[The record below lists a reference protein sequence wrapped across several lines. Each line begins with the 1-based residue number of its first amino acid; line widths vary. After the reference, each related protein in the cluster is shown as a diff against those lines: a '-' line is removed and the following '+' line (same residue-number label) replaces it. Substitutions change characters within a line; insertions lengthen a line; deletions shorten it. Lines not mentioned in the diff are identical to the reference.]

1 LPVKPN
7 NPGRK
12 ILSRIPLA
20 DIDQQTEAIREFTAR
35 RGALNVFGVLAN
47 APAVFS
53 GWTQLVDELFD
64 SPTFTV
70 RTREVFI
77 LRVARLQNS
86 RYELSQHIDIA
97 RDAGLTEAQ
106 ISAIVET
113 EDFDA
118 AGFTDTERVLLDV
131 VAELCSTHRLGDRS
145 FANAHAVLGDEALT
159 ELLML
164 VGCYYGLALLLN
176 AVDVDVDTETRFRP
190 SGETR

>member
-1 LPVKPN
+1 M
-7 NPGRK
+7 
-12 ILSRIPLA
+12 SRIPLA

-47 APAVFS
+47 APVVFA
-53 GWTQLVDELFD
+53 GWTQMVDELFD
-64 SPTFTV
+64 STTFTL
-70 RTREVFI
+70 RTREVVI
-77 LRVARLQNS
+77 LQVARLQNS
-86 RYELSQHIDIA
+86 RYELSLHVGIA

-131 VAELCSTHRLGDRS
+131 VTELCSTHRLSDQS
-145 FANAHAVLGDEALT
+145 FADAHAVLGDEALT

-164 VGCYYGLALLLN
+164 VSCYFGLALVLN
-176 AVDVDVDTETRFRP
+176 AVDVDVDRENRFRP
-190 SGETR
+190 